1 MSTAIVEPAPPDA
14 VPPAQPPAPP
24 AGWRPPRLGLLLP
37 GAALN
42 IVAAMAVGLVLHLA
56 VVSQVQY
63 QRNQQTAYSD
73 FRAELARGE
82 APVGQYRADYDE
94 EPDGKRTLVDAGSPV
109 AVLEIPKIGL
119 RQVVFEGTSGGV
131 LRAGP
136 GHRRDTVLPGQAGL
150 SVIMGRRAAYGGPF
164 RDLDLLLPGHE
175 IFVTTGQTSLP
186 AAGGAEPA
194 DIRHRYVVIGVR
206 RPGDPA
212 PPPIEASHGRLT
224 LVTATGGSS
233 WEFMMPKRLL
243 MVDAELQTDTVPAP
257 PRRFGQSQLPA
268 AEMAMK
274 SDPSAWTPLMLW
286 GQALLLAALAVTYV
300 RGRLGRWHAW
310 IIGAPVLTALAF
322 AAADQAVRLLPNLL

>member
-1 MSTAIVEPAPPDA
+1 MSTAIVEAPPPDT
-14 VPPAQPPAPP
+14 VPPAQPPDPP
-24 AGWRPPRLGLLLP
+24 RWRPPRLGFLLP
-37 GAALN
+37 GTALN

-82 APVGQYRADYDE
+82 APVGQYRVDYNED
-94 EPDGKRTLVDAGSPV
+94 PNGKRKLVSPGSPV
-109 AVLEIPKIGL
+109 AILEIPKLGL

-150 SVIMGRRAAYGGPF
+150 SVIMGRHAAYGGPF
-164 RDLDLLLPGHE
+164 RDLDLLQPGHE
-175 IFVTTGQTSLP
+175 IFLTTGQQNPQASG
-186 AAGGAEPA
+186 AAEPA
-194 DIRHRYVVIGVR
+194 DTRHRYVVTGVR

-212 PPPIEASHGRLT
+212 PQPIEAGHGRLT
-224 LVTATGGSS
+224 LVTATGGSF
-233 WEFMMPKRLL
+233 WEFMMPKSLL
-243 MVDAELQTDTVPAP
+243 MVDAELETGTVPAP
-257 PRRFGQSQLPA
+257 PRRFGSSQLPH

-286 GQALLLAALAVTYV
+286 GQALLLAALAVTYL

-310 IIGAPVLTALAF
+310 IIGAPVLAALGF